1 MLGVLY
7 LKKYFI
13 VGQKEVVRNPK
24 EQRLNN
30 VDNIVLSFRSS
41 LIDLIERNRRR
52 SRATMRIS

>member
-1 MLGVLY
+1 MYTQTVM
-7 LKKYFI
+7 
-13 VGQKEVVRNPK
+13 

-30 VDNIVLSFRSS
+30 VNNIVLSFRSG